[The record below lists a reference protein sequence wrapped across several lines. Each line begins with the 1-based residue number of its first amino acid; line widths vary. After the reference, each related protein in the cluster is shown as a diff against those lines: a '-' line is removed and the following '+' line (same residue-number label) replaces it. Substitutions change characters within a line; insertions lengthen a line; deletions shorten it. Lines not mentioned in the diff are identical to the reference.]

1 MARINSEDISRVWC
15 VCTVYIHFGLLF
27 YLPKWHFTTYHKT
40 VDGHLCV
47 GSFLLPPIFFLTF
60 RKKKRNTFLKEFRA
74 IFFYSLFSNS
84 SFYFFIAPLFIPSFP
99 EGFRSPLRDFFLKR
113 FNSHLKKKT
122 EIENS
127 ELVFFYFFILSFPPP
142 LKKLKLER
150 IHLIVIHTLNV
161 VVIGLNHPPKNASY
175 TTFLRIRSPTK
186 KKTKLCHFIVRIVGV
201 IIWIMTSL

>member
-1 MARINSEDISRVWC
+1 MRQNVDSLKFFFCFKIETSGISAKHQLLWYMARINSEDISRVWC

-127 ELVFFYFFILSFPPP
+127 ELVFLFFYSFISPA
-142 LKKLKLER
+142 
-150 IHLIVIHTLNV
+150 LNSW
-161 VVIGLNHPPKNASY
+161 N
-175 TTFLRIRSPTK
+175 
-186 KKTKLCHFIVRIVGV
+186 
-201 IIWIMTSL
+201 